1 MQRTRGTTTFPHPG
15 PPPLFILTVSKGTII
30 LVIVGVRV
38 PRVEPVLALV
48 ERFLLPAHCLCHGAR
63 IMRAARPAPG
73 GWPSVCAEVDVL
85 VLGVSH
91 WRPTRRPGG

>member
-48 ERFLLPAHCLCHGAR
+48 ERFLLPAHRLCHGAH
-63 IMRAARPAPG
+63 ILRAARLALGGQPAG
-73 GWPSVCAEVDVL
+73 CAEVAVL
-85 VLGVSH
+85 VLGVAQ
-91 WRPTRRPGG
+91 WRPPGRPG